1 MTTGIHTQREWT
13 ATAAVG
19 RKWALARR
27 FGEFNPLH
35 FLLLLSLA
43 LGGTTLLATVLVHGV
58 DRIEFEVYLLLLV
71 LYAAATVSFLLSQG
85 RSGRLRFFDIP
96 VFTTIVCFLRFG
108 LVPLA
113 AYLDADSLNQSF
125 HHGEYAQ
132 LNRSL
137 AYFILGMFTFWT
149 GCHLSRRRKA
159 RITDAREGVKG
170 TPELRPV
177 NWAVILFLA
186 SLATRAYITWN
197 YGYGYALD
205 MDAYFQNLA
214 FFQFWAF
221 FSDLGVYAL
230 LLATIEMCCHPRD
243 ALRVGLFVVIFLNEL
258 LWGALSGM
266 KYDLLRGFIILA
278 LVVSI
283 TKARIE
289 KKWIAATLLGLI
301 VVYPVHDR
309 YRNMLRGGQVDVRRV
324 GSLGEAGAMATAQT
338 AKTEA
343 GWSGWLRSGWQH
355 AVSRL
360 DLLQGMAIVMSL
372 DAAQADRVRTDE
384 RWWMLPFYPFVPRL
398 LWPKKPILNSGVRL
412 SLVLGSTKETSTALT
427 YPGDLY
433 MDYGLPGILVG
444 MFVLAVVGQLLTN
457 TVTGSFPKRSLFF
470 YSAIFVSFANMMETQ
485 AFPVWTGVIKTM
497 VIFGVLKYLIYGR
510 GPRTVGKRVRQGGA
524 ASAMPKGA
532 PSPSAT

>member
-1 MTTGIHTQREWT
+1 MTGVRASAER
-13 ATAAVG
+13 VLG
-19 RKWALARR
+19 RRVA
-27 FGEFNPLH
+27 EFNPLH

-43 LGGTTLLATVLVHGV
+43 LGGTALLATVLVHGV
-58 DRIEFEVYLLLLV
+58 DRIEFEIYLLLLV
-71 LYAAATVSFLLSQG
+71 IYAAATVSFLLSQAKT
-85 RSGRLRFFDIP
+85 GRLRFFDIP
-96 VFTTIVCFLRFG
+96 VFMTIVCFFRFG

-113 AYLDADSLNQSF
+113 AYLDPDFLSQSF
-125 HHGEYAQ
+125 HQGEYAQ
-132 LNRSL
+132 LNRAL
-137 AYFILGMFTFWT
+137 GYFILGMFAYWIA
-149 GCHLSRRRKA
+149 CDLSRRRKA
-159 RITDAREGVKG
+159 RTPKIREGAREAP
-170 TPELRPV
+170 TLRPV
-177 NWAVILFLA
+177 NWAIILFLT
-186 SLATRAYITWN
+186 SLATRSYITWN

-205 MDAYFQNLA
+205 MDAYFDNLA
-214 FFQFWAF
+214 LFQFLLF
-221 FSDLGVYAL
+221 LSDLGVYAL

-258 LWGALSGM
+258 FWGALSGM

-324 GSLGEAGAMATAQT
+324 GSLGEAGSVAAMQA
-338 AKTEA
+338 AKTESSW
-343 GWSGWLRSGWQH
+343 GGWLQSGWQH

-360 DLLQGMAIVMSL
+360 DLLQVMAIVMSL

-384 RWWMLPFYPFVPRL
+384 RWWMLPFYPFVPRF
-398 LWPKKPILNSGVRL
+398 LWPKKPVLNSGVRL
-412 SLVLGSTKETSTALT
+412 SLVLGSTKETSTALS

-444 MFVLAVVGQLLTN
+444 MFVLGVVGQMLAN
-457 TVTGSFPKRSLFF
+457 TVVGSFEKRSLFF

-485 AFPVWTGVIKTM
+485 AFPVWAGVIKTM
-497 VIFGVLKYLIYGR
+497 AIFGVLKYLIYGR
-510 GPRTVGKRVRQGGA
+510 GSQTTVKRLRQGT
-524 ASAMPKGA
+524 ASAMPKAA
-532 PSPSAT
+532 PSPSAI